1 MFMELKGFGKYL
13 QGKSI
18 DKLLHRARKQSL
30 RRILAGEEEIK
41 VIHRKPARKKAGS
54 KR

>member
-1 MFMELKGFGKYL
+1 MFTELKQFGKYL

-18 DKLLHRARKQSL
+18 DKLLNRARKQSL
-30 RRILAGEEEIK
+30 KLILAGEEEIK
-41 VIHRKPARKKAGS
+41 TVREKPARKKAGS